1 MPALRFAKLL
11 ASALVLAFQCTA
23 VAPAKEKVPGDS
35 AENPKFQFVGGWKG
49 PSSIGTVVLISPNW
63 VLTAGHV
70 AGLKAKEPDRHI
82 SIHFDDG
89 TKTTA
94 AEAFVAPEG
103 DLALV
108 KLADPVKNITPAT
121 LLDRSFTPDD
131 GEIEFTL
138 AGHSGELHVHPGQ
151 KGKAPSEKHFRR
163 SSTKDDT
170 SPGRAGDSGGAWA
183 VEDAD
188 RDPIV
193 FAIIHGGGL
202 ANQVHPIKE
211 WIDAKLKSTGE
222 KVKWKTWKKP

>member
-1 MPALRFAKLL
+1 MRASPLLKLF
-11 ASALVLAFQCTA
+11 LVAFVVMLQCPPGA
-23 VAPAKEKVPGDS
+23 IAKEKVPGDAS
-35 AENPKFQFVGGWKG
+35 LNTKFQFIGAWKG
-49 PSSIGTVVLISPNW
+49 PSSIGTVVLISPSW

-82 SIHFDDG
+82 TIRFDDG

-121 LLDRSFTPDD
+121 LLDKSFTKDD

-151 KGKAPSEKHFRR
+151 KGKASSEKHFHR
-163 SSTKDDT
+163 SSTKEDT

-183 VEDAD
+183 VQDTD
-188 RDPIV
+188 HNPIV

-202 ANQVHPIKE
+202 ANQVAPIHE
-211 WIDAKLKSTGE
+211 WLDTKLKSTHE
-222 KVKWKTWKKP
+222 KANWKSWKK